1 MKIITKVCIIVSGV
15 FLVIGVICLSVG
27 AAMGVTPS
35 QLLYHNI
42 NFGNFFTNSTS
53 TPLES
58 DSLSETHTFTDIKS
72 LDFDLSL
79 CELTIYQHESDD
91 LLFTADNTSFYFSCT
106 QEDEQLIIKD
116 NRPASTVQDSMK
128 QALKLTLYLSPEE
141 IEDIDINI
149 GAGEIT
155 IEKISAEHIKFN
167 CGVGDF
173 QAEEFFCEDLGL
185 SCGVGEIKIARLFCE
200 DTAIIET
207 GTGNILLD
215 QYQGP
220 SLDINSGVGETTI
233 TVAGDETDYNYTLNA
248 SLGEIYLNHHHF
260 SKSHDSDFAAC
271 LEKDYNADQDIQ
283 IQNALGNINLT
294 FMEESL

>member
-1 MKIITKVCIIVSGV
+1 MKSRSDHLLPPT
-15 FLVIGVICLSVG
+15 LHLSRLRSLPTVTQHRTPAERW
-27 AAMGVTPS
+27 AA
-35 QLLYHNI
+35 
-42 NFGNFFTNSTS
+42 
-53 TPLES
+53 EW
-58 DSLSETHTFTDIKS
+58 E
-72 LDFDLSL
+72 
-79 CELTIYQHESDD
+79 
-91 LLFTADNTSFYFSCT
+91 ADRS
-106 QEDEQLIIKD
+106 
-116 NRPASTVQDSMK
+116 K
-128 QALKLTLYLSPEE
+128 QP
-141 IEDIDINI
+141 
-149 GAGEIT
+149 G
-155 IEKISAEHIKFN
+155 
-167 CGVGDF
+167 F
-173 QAEEFFCEDLGL
+173 QAEEFFCENLGL